1 MELTMNTD
9 HNETVVYRHRVSYLY
24 NEQPRQQELEYEHDQ
39 LPVEVAALRLLE
51 IHYGD
56 AENSLLMPAADA
68 SPQEVM
74 DQAQLMGITLI
85 ELQYPG
91 RVIST

>member
-1 MELTMNTD
+1 MNTD
-9 HNETVVYRHRVSYLY
+9 TDDAVIYRHRVTYLY
-24 NEQPRQQELEYEHDQ
+24 NEQPRQQELEYEQAQ

-85 ELQYPG
+85 EIQHPG
-91 RVIST
+91 RVINT

>member
-1 MELTMNTD
+1 MNTD
-9 HNETVVYRHRVSYLY
+9 TDDAVVYRHRVTYLY
-24 NEQPRQQELEYEHDQ
+24 NEQPRQQELEYEQAQ
-39 LPVEVAALRLLE
+39 LSIEVAALRLLE

-85 ELQYPG
+85 EIQQPG
-91 RVIST
+91 RVINT